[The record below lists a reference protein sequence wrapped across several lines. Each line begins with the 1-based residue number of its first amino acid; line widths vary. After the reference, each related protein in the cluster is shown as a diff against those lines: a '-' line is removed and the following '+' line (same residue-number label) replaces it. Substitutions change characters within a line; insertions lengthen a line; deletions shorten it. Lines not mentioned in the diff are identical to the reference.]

1 MRRLSM
7 AIKSDVRSRLRKQL
21 GKDVADA
28 MLRKVD
34 KMVKQGASPAK
45 IEKVI
50 LADLAAHLRNVGLAL
65 GTAVH
70 TVPISLK

>member
-1 MRRLSM
+1 M
-7 AIKSDVRSRLRKQL
+7 ATKRDVRTSLRKQL

-34 KMVKQGASPAK
+34 KMVKQDASPAK
-45 IEKVI
+45 IEEAI

-65 GTAVH
+65 GTSVEMIRNVAVEER
-70 TVPISLK
+70 

>member
-1 MRRLSM
+1 M
-7 AIKSDVRSRLRKQL
+7 ATKRDVRTTLRKQL

-28 MLRKVD
+28 MLKKVD
-34 KMVKQGASPAK
+34 KMVKQDASPAK

-65 GTAVH
+65 GTAAEMVEVE
-70 TVPISLK
+70 T